1 MATYGFKDG
10 KNKSAVYTKAEVD
23 GLVDGIAG
31 EVEAAI
37 TPTLDSMQDQI
48 DTTVRNV
55 NAAIAAQDQA
65 IDNISAAM
73 TAALATK
80 QAKQRTAEVTLTP
93 TAWTWNGSEY
103 QQEVA
108 VTGLRETDTALVAPS
123 PASALNYGTYAVL
136 CSYQTNGFLTFVAT
150 PQPSI
155 SISVNVLMLGV

>member
-37 TPTLDSMQDQI
+37 TPTLDSMQGQI
-48 DTTVRNV
+48 DTAVRNV

-73 TAALATK
+73 TASLATK
-80 QAKQRTAEVTLTP
+80 QAKQRTASITLTP
-93 TAWTWNGSEY
+93 TAWELSGTQY
-103 QQEVA
+103 QQTVA
-108 VTGLRETDTALVAPS
+108 VTGLLASDSVLIAPA
-123 PASALNYGTYAVL
+123 PTSALDYGTYAVM
-136 CSYQTNGFLTFVAT
+136 CSQQTSGYLTFVAT

-155 SISVNVLMLGV
+155 SIAVNVLMLGV

>member
-10 KNKSAVYTKAEVD
+10 KNKSDVYTKAEVD

-37 TPTLDSMQDQI
+37 TPTLDSMQGQI

-55 NAAIAAQDQA
+55 NESIASQEQE

-73 TAALATK
+73 SAALATK
-80 QAKQRTAEVTLTP
+80 QSKQRTASITLTP
-93 TAWTWNGSEY
+93 TAWEWNGSQY
-103 QQEVA
+103 QQTVA
-108 VTGLRETDTALVAPS
+108 VTGLLAADSVLIAPA
-123 PASALNYGTYAVL
+123 PASALDYGTYAVM
-136 CSYQTNGFLTFVAT
+136 CSQQTNGYLTFVAT

-155 SISVNVLMLGV
+155 SIAVNVLMLGV